1 MEFCIRMMRLAAALA
16 LFATSL
22 QGQNTTGSLH
32 GTVTDPSGAAVSG
45 AAVIAITPVGQA
57 KTATTNRTGAYEI
70 IGLAPGRYTVT
81 VSAPG
86 FSDFVQDEV
95 TLTPGDSQLL
105 NMSLS
110 IAVEKEKV
118 NVTDE
123 GTAVDTSPAANA
135 GAIVLSGK
143 DLDAL
148 PDDPDELQTDLEAL
162 AGPSAGPNGG
172 QIYIDGFTAGQ
183 LPPKSSIRE
192 IRINQN
198 PFSSEYDKLGYGR
211 IEIFTK
217 PGTDKYHGQVSILGN
232 SSALNSQNPFLIG
245 SEPDYHS
252 LQYMGNIGG
261 PLGKKASF
269 FFDAQRRNIDEV
281 AIINATILIPGADPN
296 CSPLP
301 ACVGM
306 PYTAAVPQPHTRTNI
321 GPRLDYQVSKNN
333 TLTARYQYFRN
344 TVENSGVGGFSLQ
357 DQGVNSTNTE
367 HTVQISDTQVLS
379 TKVINETRFQ
389 FRRENDREVPL
400 STAPTI
406 SVPNAFTSGGASGGT
421 STDQQEHYE
430 LQNYTSMS
438 LGKHFLKFGGR
449 LRDVHEVSTAA
460 GGFNGSWIFQD
471 LGYFQQQTPFQ
482 LSLNAVPNTTTS
494 IVPTVTVNVVDA
506 GLYIQDDWRVRT
518 NFTLSYGLRFE
529 TQNDI
534 HDHGDFA
541 PRLALAWG
549 IGGGG
554 KNAPK
559 TVLRAGVGLFYDR
572 FSEGDV
578 LQATRFDG
586 LTQLQYIAQ
595 AQAPPPRTKDDPNPP
610 QPAIPGVTYPN
621 IPSQSDLQ
629 SSSPTFYQVDPRL
642 RSPYIFQSAVTLER
656 QLTKFANITVSYLN
670 SRGYD
675 QLFTR
680 NINAPIPTATSSFPI
695 DVNDVDLRPLGTVPV
710 CLNSATRD
718 PEACGL
724 RNIYQ
729 YTTQGIFRQNQLI
742 ISSNV
747 RAGAKLTL
755 FGYYTL
761 NSVHSNT
768 SGGFPSN
775 QYDIDLDYGRA
786 AYDIRHRVFFGGS
799 ISGPYGFRLSPFLIA
814 TSGAPYNVSLGSDWN
829 GDSVYNDRPSFAAS
843 CGPVAD
849 RACYNRSPLATD
861 TRIPINYL
869 NGPAQFTLNLRLS
882 KTFGFGKETAA
893 GGAGPGG
900 GGHGGGGPRGGGGF
914 GAGPRAGMGAIFG
927 PGNTNHRYNLTFSVN
942 ARNVLNRVN
951 LAAPIGNLSSPN
963 FGQSVQ
969 LAGGPFAGGPGSN
982 PAANRKIELQASFS
996 F

>member
-1 MEFCIRMMRLAAALA
+1 MEFGSRIVRVIAILVLLGIASRVHA
-16 LFATSL
+16 
-22 QGQNTTGSLH
+22 QNTAGSLH

-45 AAVIAITPVGQA
+45 AAVIAITPDGQA
-57 KTATTNRTGAYEI
+57 KTTTTNRTGAYEVT
-70 IGLAPGRYTVT
+70 GLAPGRYTVT

-86 FSDFVQDEV
+86 FSDFVQDDV
-95 TLTPGDSQLL
+95 TIAAGASQLL
-105 NMSLS
+105 NIPLS

-123 GTAVDTSPAANA
+123 GTAVDTSPSANA

-245 SEPDYHS
+245 TEPSYHS

-269 FFDAQRRNIDEV
+269 FFDVQRRNIDEV
-281 AIINATILIPGADPN
+281 AIINATVPNVNLDPTLA
-296 CSPLP
+296 PLFP
-301 ACVGM
+301 VVAGCTDVSCA
-306 PYTAAVPQPHTRTNI
+306 YTAAVPQPHTRTNLS
-321 GPRLDYQVSKNN
+321 PRLDYQISKNN
-333 TLTARYQYFRN
+333 TLTARYQFFRN
-344 TVENSGVGGFSLQ
+344 RVENNGVGGFELQ
-357 DQGVNSTNTE
+357 DQGVHSTDSE
-367 HTVQISDTQVLS
+367 HTLQISDTQVLS

-389 FRRENDREVPL
+389 FRRENSQEIPL
-400 STAPTI
+400 STAPSI
-406 SVPNAFTSGGASGGT
+406 SVPGAFTSGGSSGGT
-421 STDQQEHYE
+421 TTDQLQHYE

-438 LGKHFLKFGGR
+438 LGTHFLKFGGR
-449 LRDVHEVSTAA
+449 LRATREVSTAA
-460 GGFNGSWIFQD
+460 GGFNGSWLFQD
-471 LGYFQQQTPFQ
+471 LTFFQQGQPYQF
-482 LSLNAVPNTTTS
+482 SINAVPNATTP
-494 IVPTVTVNVVDA
+494 IVPIVTVNVVDA
-506 GLYIQDDWRVRT
+506 GVYIQDDWRVRP

-529 TQNDI
+529 TQNAI
-534 HDHGDFA
+534 NDHGDFA
-541 PRLALAWG
+541 PRVALAWG

-554 KNAPK
+554 KAAPK
-559 TVLRAGVGLFYDR
+559 TVLRAGFGLFYDR
-572 FSEGDV
+572 FGEDDV
-578 LQATRFDG
+578 MQATRLNG
-586 LTQLQYIAQ
+586 VTQLQYIAQ
-595 AQAPPPRTKDDPNPP
+595 APSPKNPGDP
-610 QPAIPGVTYPN
+610 QPPIPGVVYPT
-621 IPSQSDLQ
+621 IPTQGDLQ
-629 SSSPTFYQVDPRL
+629 SSSPTLYQIDPRM
-642 RSPYIFQSAVTLER
+642 RSPYIMQSAVTLER
-656 QLTKFANITVSYLN
+656 QLTKVANLSVSYLN
-670 SRGYD
+670 SHGYD

-680 NINAPIPTATSSFPI
+680 NINAPIPTPTSDFPI
-695 DVNDVDLRPLGTVPV
+695 DGNDPALRPMHNLQ
-710 CLNSATRD
+710 
-718 PEACGL
+718 
-724 RNIYQ
+724 NIYQ
-729 YTTQGIFRQNQLI
+729 YTTEGTFRQNQLI

-747 RAGAKLTL
+747 RAGTKLTL

-761 NSVHSNT
+761 NSVNGNT

-775 QYDIDLDYGRA
+775 QYNIDVDYGRA
-786 AYDIRHRVFFGGS
+786 AYDTRHRVFFGGS

-814 TSGAPYNVSLGSDWN
+814 TSGTPYNVSLGKDWN
-829 GDSVYNDRPSFAAS
+829 GDSLSNDRPSFAAS

-849 RACYNRSPLATD
+849 LACYNIQPGPTD
-861 TRIPINYL
+861 ARIPINYL
-869 NGPAQFTLNLRLS
+869 TGPPQFTLNLRLA
-882 KTFGFGKETAA
+882 KTFGFGKETTP

-900 GGHGGGGPRGGGGF
+900 GGHGGGPRGGGGF
-914 GAGPRAGMGAIFG
+914 GGSPRTGMGAIFG
-927 PGNTNHRYNLTFSVN
+927 PGSTNHRYNLTFSVN
-942 ARNVLNRVN
+942 ARNVLNRQN

-963 FGQSVQ
+963 FGQSVA
-969 LAGGPFAGGPGSN
+969 LAGGPFSS
-982 PAANRKIELQASFS
+982 AAASRKIELQASFS